1 MMLDANAALIACAG
15 AQEIQDAVSKVVD
28 QLPRDLARQLR
39 GVRNEYLIAYG
50 WEGVFERFNGRTVAQ
65 ILAEFQEPAHPPI
78 VASGEIGG
86 MRYTLHAPPD
96 EKGGPPDKGGRKSD

>member
-1 MMLDANAALIACAG
+1 MLDPQSALISAANS
-15 AQEIQDAVSKVVD
+15 QEISAACSNIVA
-28 QLPRDLARQLR
+28 QLAPDVARQLK

-65 ILAEFQEPAHPPI
+65 VLAQYQEPTHPPI

-86 MRYTLHAPPD
+86 MRYTLCAPE
-96 EKGGPPDKGGRKSD
+96 EKGSQSDKEGRESN